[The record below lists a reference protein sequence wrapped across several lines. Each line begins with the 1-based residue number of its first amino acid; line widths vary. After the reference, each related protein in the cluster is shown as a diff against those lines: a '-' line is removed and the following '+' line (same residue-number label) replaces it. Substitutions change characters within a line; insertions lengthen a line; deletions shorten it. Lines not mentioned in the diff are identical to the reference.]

1 MNKLTALRANFFAGC
16 LLVTTMNAMADDT
29 VVHDDKFYLGGLL
42 GQARGDV
49 GAAEMN
55 NRMNALGYDAEAN
68 VSHQNRTAWEILA
81 GYKYSDY
88 LSVEAGY
95 IDLGEVRTRLRGSVV
110 DISDYLTSA
119 NLVHPRSASGYEL
132 AVLGRYPLN
141 EKNYLYLRA
150 GLLFAN
156 SRYEADAEVDFAK
169 RSNSGRDGFIGIGYG
184 YEINDHWGLRLSFEN
199 YRVEDENI
207 GLLGLGV
214 QYKFHNHKTSA
225 APQEIV
231 AVALVAEIKKPQ
243 AIVDLC
249 AQPGKENCKPPLMK
263 PMSITLAVQFDTNS
277 DAVKHIYL
285 ADIGKLADFM
295 KQHSNTKVTIEG
307 HTDDRGN
314 DYLNKMLSQRR
325 ANSVRNILIKKFG
338 IVSDRVNFA
347 GFGEERPVADN
358 KSEQGRTANRRVMA
372 EITTN
377 NPK

>member
-1 MNKLTALRANFFAGC
+1 MNKLIAPIVHFFTVC
-16 LLVTTMNAMADDT
+16 LLLLAFKVSADDE
-29 VVHDDKFYLGGLL
+29 KFYLGALV

-49 GAAEMN
+49 GATEMN
-55 NRMNALGYDAEAN
+55 ERMAALGYDAEAN
-68 VSHQNRTAWEILA
+68 VSHQNRTAWELLA
-81 GYKYSDY
+81 GYKYSNY
-88 LSVEAGY
+88 LSLEAGY

-110 DISDYLTSA
+110 DINDYLTSA

-156 SRYEADAEVDFAK
+156 SRYEADAEVEFAK

-184 YEINDHWGLRLSFEN
+184 YEISDHWGLRLSFEN

-214 QYKFHNHKTSA
+214 QYKFHHHKTTVASR
-225 APQEIV
+225 EIV
-231 AVALVAEIKKPQ
+231 TVAPAVAIKKPQ
-243 AIVDLC
+243 VIVDPC
-249 AQPGKENCKPPLMK
+249 AQPDTATENCKPPLMK
-263 PMSITLAVQFDTNS
+263 PMSIKLAVQFDTNS
-277 DAVKHIYL
+277 DLVKDIYL

-295 KQHSNTKVTIEG
+295 KQHSNIKVTIEG

-325 ANSVRNILIKKFG
+325 AHSVRNILIQQFG
-338 IVSDRVNFA
+338 ITSDRVNFV
-347 GFGEERPVADN
+347 GYGEERPVADN
-358 KSEQGRTANRRVMA
+358 TSEQGRTANRRVMA
-372 EITTN
+372 EVTTN
-377 NPK
+377 NSK

>member
-1 MNKLTALRANFFAGC
+1 MNKLRAPIVHFFSGC
-16 LLVTTMNAMADDT
+16 LLLASCNLLADDE
-29 VVHDDKFYLGGLL
+29 KFYLGGLL

-55 NRMNALGYDAEAN
+55 ERMTALGYDAQAH
-68 VSHQNRTAWEILA
+68 VSQQNRTAWELFA
-81 GYKYSDY
+81 GYKYSTY
-88 LSVEAGY
+88 LSIEAGY

-110 DISDYLTSA
+110 DINDYLTSA

-141 EKNYLYLRA
+141 EKNYLYLRG

-184 YEINDHWGLRLSFEN
+184 YELNDHWGLRLSFEN

-207 GLLGLGV
+207 GLFGLGV
-214 QYKFHNHKTSA
+214 QYKFHNHKKVA
-225 APQEIV
+225 EPQEIV
-231 AVALVAEIKKPQ
+231 AVAPVAEIKKPQ
-243 AIVDLC
+243 VIVDPC
-249 AQPGKENCKPPLMK
+249 AQPGTTNENCQPLLTK
-263 PMSITLAVQFDTNS
+263 PMSIKLAVQFDTNS
-277 DAVKHIYL
+277 DVVKDIYL

-314 DYLNKMLSQRR
+314 DDLNKILSQRR
-325 ANSVRNILIKKFG
+325 AQSVRNILLQKFG
-338 IVSDRVNFA
+338 VASDRLASA

-358 KSEQGRTANRRVMA
+358 SSEQGRAANRRVMA
-372 EITTN
+372 EITTKN
-377 NPK
+377 

>member
-1 MNKLTALRANFFAGC
+1 MNKLRAAIVHFFAGC
-16 LLVTTMNAMADDT
+16 LLLVSCNSLADDE
-29 VVHDDKFYLGGLL
+29 KFYLGGLL

-55 NRMNALGYDAEAN
+55 ERMTALGYDAEAH
-68 VSHQNRTAWEILA
+68 VSQQNRTAWELFA
-81 GYKYSDY
+81 GYKYSKY
-88 LSVEAGY
+88 LSLEAGY

-110 DISDYLTSA
+110 DINDYLTSA

-141 EKNYLYLRA
+141 EKNYLYLRG

-184 YEINDHWGLRLSFEN
+184 YEINDHWGLRLSVEN

-214 QYKFHNHKTSA
+214 QYKFHNHKKVI

-231 AVALVAEIKKPQ
+231 AAAPVAEIKKPQ
-243 AIVDLC
+243 AIVDPC
-249 AQPGKENCKPPLMK
+249 AQPGSANENCKPPLLK
-263 PMSITLAVQFDTNS
+263 PMSIKLAVQFDTNS
-277 DAVKHIYL
+277 DVVKDIYL

-295 KQHSNTKVTIEG
+295 QQHSNTKVTIAG

-314 DYLNKMLSQRR
+314 DYLNKILSQSR
-325 ANSVRNILIKKFG
+325 ARSVRNILLQKFG
-338 IVSDRVNFA
+338 VASDRVAFA
-347 GFGEERPVADN
+347 GFGEEHPVADN
-358 KSEQGRTANRRVMA
+358 SDEQGRAANRRVMA
-372 EITTN
+372 EISIN
-377 NPK
+377 AAKD